1 MATATTTDLC
11 FTSAAELLG
20 SYRSGA
26 LSPVEVTEAVLARV
40 ERLNP
45 RLRAYLYVD
54 ADGAMR
60 AARAAE
66 AAYRAGNAGPLAGVP
81 ISIKDL
87 AQVRGM
93 PMTYG
98 SLLYKD
104 YVPDADAWSVARLRA
119 AGAVLLGKTN
129 TPEFGSLPTNENR
142 LGDSARNP
150 WNLERTPGGSS
161 GGAGAAVA
169 AGLGPIGHG
178 TDFGGSIRIP
188 AAMCGV
194 VGFKPTLGRIARDTA
209 FNLTGEFFSHEGP
222 LARGVADVALFMDG
236 CAGPDPRDRFS
247 QIGPAPAFSA
257 NLETLPRGLR
267 VAWTPSLGYARCDR
281 AYLAVCEQAVRR
293 FEAAVGAIDEA
304 TPEGAGEGLEAWR
317 VAGAA
322 GNYSAERA
330 ALQREHAE
338 ELTPVVR
345 HGLQEMEKTTLLQ
358 YFDALIA
365 LRQWRA
371 RAAAFFERYDL
382 LITPTL
388 PSAAIPIG
396 ARSFTI
402 DGEQQPNTFGL
413 IAFTAPF
420 NATGQPVV
428 SMPCGFTGDGLPV
441 AIQIAGRFADDLLVL
456 QAARAFEQAVPEALQ
471 RPPFE
476 G

>member
-1 MATATTTDLC
+1 MTTVTITDLC
-11 FTSAAELLG
+11 FTSAADLLAGFRAG
-20 SYRSGA
+20 SI
-26 LSPVEVTEAVLARV
+26 SPVEVTEAVLMRI
-40 ERLNP
+40 EQLNP
-45 RLRAYLYVD
+45 RLRAFLYVD

-104 YVPDADAWSVARLRA
+104 YVPDEDAWSVARLRA

-142 LGDSARNP
+142 LGESARNP
-150 WNLERTPGGSS
+150 WNPERTPGGSS

-194 VGFKPTLGRIARDTA
+194 VGFKPTLGRIARDTS

-222 LARGVADVALFMDG
+222 LARSVRDAALFMDA
-236 CAGPDPRDRFS
+236 CAGPDARDTFS
-247 QIGPAPAFSA
+247 QIGQPPAFAA
-257 NLETLPRGLR
+257 NLESLPKGVR
-267 VAWTPSLGYARCDR
+267 VAWTPDLGYARCDR
-281 AYLAVCEQAVRR
+281 AYLDVCERAVRR
-293 FEAAVGAIDEA
+293 FEAVIDTIA
-304 TPEGAGEGLEAWR
+304 QDAPEGAGAGLEAWR

-345 HGLQEMEKTTLLQ
+345 HGLQEMEKTSLLQ
-358 YFDALIA
+358 YFDALTA
-365 LRQWRA
+365 LRQWRRQA
-371 RAAAFFERYDL
+371 GAFFERCDL
-382 LITPTL
+382 LITPAL
-388 PSAAIPIG
+388 PNAAIAIG
-396 ARSFTI
+396 ARTFTI
-402 DGEQQPNTFGL
+402 DGEEQPNTFGL

-428 SMPCGFTGDGLPV
+428 SMPCGFTPDGLPV
-441 AIQIAGRFADDLLVL
+441 AVQIAGRFGDDLLVL
-456 QAARAFEQAVPEALQ
+456 QAARAFEQAVPDALQ
-471 RPPFE
+471 RPSFE